1 LRRIITRSL
10 AIIPAALTI
19 YFAGSQSTLWLLLLS
34 QCVLS
39 MQLPFAIIPLIHFT
53 SDRNRMGAFANRAW
67 VNALAWA
74 CAAVT
79 VGLNFVLAV
88 QTISGW
94 MDSAGRWRPVIWL
107 VVIPVGTGLL
117 LLLLWVTVEPYITRR
132 VKRYGLAPVTLPEA
146 AAAEATAAAAP
157 IYQRILVP
165 LDHTDLDRL
174 AVNHAAAMARSH
186 GAKIFL
192 LHVEEGV
199 TSLVYGPDASTAE
212 VELGEAYL
220 EKIAR
225 SFREQGIP
233 VETAI
238 CHSSSPKREIV
249 RYAHEIHPD
258 LVIMGAHGHGGLK
271 DLIFGNTINPVR
283 HNLDIPMLIVRP
295 GKT

>member
-1 LRRIITRSL
+1 
-10 AIIPAALTI
+10 
-19 YFAGSQSTLWLLLLS
+19 
-34 QCVLS
+34 

-53 SDRNRMGAFANRAW
+53 SDRNRMGAFANRVW
-67 VNALAWA
+67 VNTLAWA
-74 CAAVT
+74 SAIVI

-88 QTISGW
+88 QTISDW
-94 MDSAGRWRPVIWL
+94 MHDAGSWRPLIWL
-107 VVIPVGTGLL
+107 VVIPIGAGLL
-117 LLLLWVTVEPYITRR
+117 LLLTWITVEPYFTRR
-132 VKRYGLAPVTLPEA
+132 VKRAAVAPGTLPEA
-146 AAAEATAAAAP
+146 AATAEAAAAAAP

-174 AVNHAAAMARSH
+174 AVNHAAALARSH
-186 GAKIFL
+186 GARIFL

-199 TSLVYGPDASTAE
+199 TSQLYGADASTAE

-225 SFREQGIP
+225 SFRAQGIP

-238 CHSSSPKREIV
+238 SHSSSPKREIV
-249 RYAHEIHPD
+249 RYAREIHPD

-283 HNLDIPMLIVRP
+283 HDLDIPMLIVRP
-295 GKT
+295 GKP